1 MRLETAPIEL
11 IKHWILD
18 ARSWILDIGYLRL
31 AIMTSNQHQHPATSI
46 QYPVTSNP

>member
-18 ARSWILDIGYLRL
+18 ARSWILDIGYWILD
-31 AIMTSNQHQHPATSI
+31 TYVWQ
-46 QYPVTSNP
+46 

>member
-31 AIMTSNQHQHPATSI
+31 AIMTSNQQPATNIQRPTSSI
-46 QYPVTSNP
+46 Q